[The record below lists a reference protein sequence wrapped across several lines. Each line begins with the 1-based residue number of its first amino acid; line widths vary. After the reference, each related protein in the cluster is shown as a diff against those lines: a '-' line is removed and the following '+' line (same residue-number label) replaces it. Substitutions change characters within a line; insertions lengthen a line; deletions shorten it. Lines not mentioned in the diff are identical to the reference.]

1 MARGQS
7 GRLVV
12 EIDPEMKRELH
23 AKVAR
28 DGRTLKDWL
37 VEQARRY
44 LAQAPRNARN
54 ARATE
59 EGAQT

>member
-12 EIDPEMKRELH
+12 EIDPKMKRELH

-37 VEQARRY
+37 LEQARRY
-44 LAQAPRNARN
+44 LAQAPGGARSQSG
-54 ARATE
+54 R
-59 EGAQT
+59 GAEP